1 MKKNLAKKAER
12 SEDLS
17 AFTEY
22 CGVQVF
28 RDRAERL
35 VQTINKGQEIL
46 LWGYIGAAGTC
57 YLQEYCREEL
67 AARLPGHFIRSA
79 SFLKDQAS
87 CWPDLDMLS
96 REGLVTAA
104 FPVEE
109 GGLLAALGQLAGC
122 SQYGFVIDYESVPV
136 HQATVE
142 FCEIFDLNPWQ
153 IYGGGCALLI
163 ADHGFT
169 VAARLKAAAGMASAG
184 NIPCKVIG
192 YISDDQDKL
201 ICHDDVRSCLNRPQ
215 PDDILKVLKAEHRIR
230 PQEHLT
236 ATD

>member
-1 MKKNLAKKAER
+1 MA
-12 SEDLS
+12 DL
-17 AFTEY
+17 
-22 CGVQVF
+22 
-28 RDRAERL
+28 L
-35 VQTINKGQEIL
+35 PQTISRGQEIL
-46 LWGYIGAAGTC
+46 LYGYIGAAGTS
-57 YLQEYCREEL
+57 YLQKYRGEEL
-67 AARLPGHFIRSA
+67 AGHLPGHFIRSA
-79 SFLKDQAS
+79 SFLKDQAG

-122 SQYGFVIDYESVPV
+122 SQYGFGLDYESVPV
-136 HQATVE
+136 HQATIE
-142 FCEIFDLNPWQ
+142 FCEVFDLNPWQ

-169 VAARLKAAAGMASAG
+169 VSARLQAAARQAVAEE
-184 NIPCKVIG
+184 IPCRVIG

-230 PQEHLT
+230 PQE
-236 ATD
+236 